1 MSDHL
6 EILLSDTVGFIAK
19 LPHHLIEAF
28 QATLEELQYADL
40 LLHVIDAS
48 DPHREAH
55 IEVVDRLIEKLA
67 KPGVPVLRCYNKAD
81 LVGDVSNL
89 PIGEKNIPMCARSG
103 IGMDELLTRIEE
115 TLTGRLHRAVFLLPY
130 SDAGALAQLHEQA
143 QVLRVDYLPEGVEV
157 EAICREELFGRLKR
171 FVKEPE
177 A

>member
-1 MSDHL
+1 MCIRDR
-6 EILLSDTVGFIAK
+6 SDTVGFIAK

-55 IEVVDRLIEKLA
+55 IEVVDRLIDKLA

-89 PIGEKNIPMCARSG
+89 PIGEKNIPMCCLLYTSERLWQPQVWENHRKNDSGTWRSQWHAATKACAVDDTARKS
-103 IGMDELLTRIEE
+103 
-115 TLTGRLHRAVFLLPY
+115 A
-130 SDAGALAQLHEQA
+130 SAQGAH
-143 QVLRVDYLPEGVEV
+143 
-157 EAICREELFGRLKR
+157 
-171 FVKEPE
+171 
-177 A
+177 